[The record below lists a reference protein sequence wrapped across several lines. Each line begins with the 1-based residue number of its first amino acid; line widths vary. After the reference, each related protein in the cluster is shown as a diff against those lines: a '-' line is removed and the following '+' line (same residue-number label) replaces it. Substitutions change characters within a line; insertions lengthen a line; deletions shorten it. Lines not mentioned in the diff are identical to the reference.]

1 MAPTHDPLT
10 AKQLE
15 ILQREPFETST
26 GELIARGESSDV
38 TYLMKLGL
46 LSSEK
51 THISADASNNRRR
64 YWRSDKPL
72 P

>member
-10 AKQLE
+10 DKQLE
-15 ILQREPFETST
+15 ILTREPFELST
-26 GELIARGESSDV
+26 GQLVASGESSDV
-38 TYLMKLGL
+38 AYLMKLGL

-51 THISADASNNRRR
+51 THISADPGNSRRR

>member
-10 AKQLE
+10 DKQLE
-15 ILQREPFETST
+15 ILQREPFELSI
-26 GELIARGESSDV
+26 GQLSASGESADV
-38 TYLMKLGL
+38 AYLMKLGL
-46 LSSEK
+46 LSSEQ
-51 THISADASNNRRR
+51 THISATAGNNRRR